1 MSISRKKDR
10 HGRPRFYVTVELPR
24 DAVTGERR
32 RQSLG
37 GFPSKKEARA
47 AEAKAREAVGE
58 GRTAV
63 ASKVTVADFL
73 RNEWLPALRISKL
86 RPSTLA
92 SYEQIIRTRV
102 LPTIGGYRL
111 RDLRQG
117 HLEELYVDLLKSGRR
132 DGSGLSPRTVQLVH
146 VTIRKALQ
154 AAVRRGYLLRNVA
167 NDVELPWRQE
177 GDDHRAPDLHVWTAS
192 ELRHFLSHVSSDRL
206 YALYLLGGT
215 TGMRRGE
222 LLGLRWED
230 VDLAAARV
238 QVRQTLV
245 DINYKPVFSEPK
257 TKKSRRSISLDPAT
271 VAALREH
278 RKRQIGERL
287 EWGPAYEES
296 GLVFTRENGSLI
308 HPQSVSLAFEKLGR
322 AADLP
327 RIRFHDLRHTYATIA
342 LGAGEHPK
350 VVSERLGHS
359 SVVMT
364 LDVYSHVIPALGEE
378 AAVRVASVIL
388 G

>member
-1 MSISRKKDR
+1 MSIQRKKDR
-10 HGRPRFYVTVELPR
+10 HGRWRFYVTVELSR
-24 DAVTGERR
+24 DPATGQRR

-37 GFPSKKEARA
+37 AFPTKKDARA
-47 AEAKAREAVGE
+47 AEAKAREAVGD

-63 ASKVTVADFL
+63 ASKVTVSEFL

-117 HLEELYVDLLKSGRR
+117 DLEAVYLELLKSGRR
-132 DGSGLSPRTVQLVH
+132 DGRGLSPRSVQLVH
-146 VTIRKALQ
+146 ITIRKALQ
-154 AAVRRGYLLRNVA
+154 AAVKRGYLVRNVA
-167 NDVELPWRQE
+167 NDVELPWRAE
-177 GDDHRAPDLHVWTAS
+177 GEEHRRPELHVWSAT
-192 ELRHFLSHVSSDRL
+192 ELRAFLTYVKSDRL
-206 YALYLLGGT
+206 FALYLLAAT

-222 LLGLRWED
+222 LLGLRWQD
-230 VDLAAARV
+230 VDSEAGRI
-238 QVRQTLV
+238 QIRQTLV
-245 DINYKPVFSEPK
+245 DIDYKPTFSEPK
-257 TKKSRRSISLDPAT
+257 TKRSKRSISLDPAT
-271 VAALREH
+271 LAAVRTY
-278 RKRQIGERL
+278 RKAQLEERM
-287 EWGPAYEES
+287 EWGSAYEDS

-308 HPQSVSLAFEKLGR
+308 HPQSVSLAFEKHARDAG
-322 AADLP
+322 LP
-327 RIRFHDLRHTYATIA
+327 RIRFHDLRHSYATIA
-342 LGAGEHPK
+342 LAAGEHAK

-378 AAVRVASVIL
+378 AASRVASVIL